1 MGIFVSAMKG
11 EIAMSDEPISPFA
24 KQLAKMRKEQHETE
38 LRTHQELVFVRT
50 DYFDLTS
57 EKRTQLKEDMA
68 ALDAIMER
76 LYVMNLGIGRVVNY
90 DVGDE
95 PGFHLELTP
104 KQWLTAMALWD
115 ETEAE

>member
-1 MGIFVSAMKG
+1 
-11 EIAMSDEPISPFA
+11 MSDERSPISPLA
-24 KQLAKMRKEQHETE
+24 KQLAKMFKEQTETE
-38 LRTHQELVFVRT
+38 LRTHEGLIFVRH
-50 DYFDLTS
+50 DYFALSS
-57 EKRTQLKEDMA
+57 EWRKQLKEDMA

-76 LYVMNLGIGRVVNY
+76 LYVMHLRIGRVVNY

-115 ETEAE
+115 ETEKVD